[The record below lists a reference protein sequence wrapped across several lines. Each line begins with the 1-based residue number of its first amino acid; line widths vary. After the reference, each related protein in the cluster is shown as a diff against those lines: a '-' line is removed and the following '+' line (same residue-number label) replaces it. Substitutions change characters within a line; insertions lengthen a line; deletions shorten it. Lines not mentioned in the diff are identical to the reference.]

1 MTRGARCRMSGRL
14 ICRRS
19 DSDFPSLK
27 SVHSQ
32 KVKINLVSRAHDFA
46 RERLSGISRI
56 FAVDATAG
64 NGHDTAFLAELAGT
78 KGKVAAFDVQP
89 GAIEATRTRLAK
101 NGLGGNV
108 ELFLCGHEKMAKTL
122 GAEWHGNVNAVFFNL
137 GYLPKGNHA
146 ITTLPET
153 TLRALDAA
161 WEMLA
166 AGGFISLTVYTQH
179 AGGFEESARVAG
191 WLEKMRSRA
200 EILTCGAHNPVEP
213 WWAGIMK

>member
-1 MTRGARCRMSGRL
+1 M
-14 ICRRS
+14 
-19 DSDFPSLK
+19 
-27 SVHSQ
+27 
-32 KVKINLVSRAHDFA
+32 VSRAHDFA

-122 GAEWHGNVNAVFFNL
+122 GAEWNGNVNAVFFNL

-146 ITTLPET
+146 RTTLPET

-213 WWAGIMK
+213 WWAGIVK